1 MTTLAIDCST
11 QACSVA
17 LFEGAD
23 LRAYDH
29 RILGRGHA
37 EQLVPM
43 IAALPGKGEADR
55 ILVALGPGS
64 FTGIR
69 IGIATARALGLAWKA
84 KVEGYPTLAL
94 VAAMARAENGPI
106 DIDVAMH
113 GGHGEWFVQGF
124 DAEGK
129 ALGEVRS
136 LAPAEA
142 AGTAKSEI
150 VAGTQADALVEQR
163 NWGTAMSTH
172 PDARF
177 ALHLPAH
184 ALSPEI
190 RPIYG
195 RAPDAKPTADTSVTP

>member
-17 LFEGAD
+17 LFEGTE
-23 LRAYDH
+23 LLAYDH

-37 EQLVPM
+37 EHLVPM
-43 IAALPGKGEADR
+43 IAALPEKGCAER

-84 KVEGYPTLAL
+84 RVEGYPTLAL
-94 VAAMARAENGPI
+94 IAAMARAEHGDI

-124 DAEGK
+124 NAEGN
-129 ALGEVRS
+129 AQGEVRS
-136 LAPAEA
+136 LAPARAVEA
-142 AGTAKSEI
+142 AKAEV
-150 VAGTQADALVEQR
+150 VAGTQADGLVEQR
-163 NWGTAMSTH
+163 GWGTTMPAH

-195 RAPDAKPTADTSVTP
+195 RAPDAKPVADTTVTP